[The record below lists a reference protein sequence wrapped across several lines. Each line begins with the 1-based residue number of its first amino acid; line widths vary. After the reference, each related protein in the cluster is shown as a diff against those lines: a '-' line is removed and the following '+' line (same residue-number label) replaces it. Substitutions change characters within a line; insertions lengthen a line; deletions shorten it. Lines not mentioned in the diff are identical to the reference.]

1 MAVRALIPTAHEPS
15 ALLSCGE
22 LAERW
27 LAEAYELVSSGW
39 CAGMAQD
46 AVGGPCEPAAPIA
59 ARWSA
64 SGALAAAWQRS
75 GVDEVLAL
83 EALQRANLALT
94 AVVNDVPQAW
104 NDAFGRRQHEVAEAL
119 LHAVSLVNDPAL
131 FGPSRRGEVA
141 DADPV
146 GEAA

>member
-1 MAVRALIPTAHEPS
+1 LACAVAVRTLTPAAHPAALN
-15 ALLSCGE
+15 CGE
-22 LAERW
+22 L
-27 LAEAYELVSSGW
+27 AYELVSGGW
-39 CAGMAQD
+39 CVGTAED
-46 AVGGPCEPAAPIA
+46 AHGRACDPRAPAAV
-59 ARWSA
+59 RWSA

-75 GVDEVLAL
+75 GVDEGIAL

-119 LHAVSLVNDPAL
+119 LHAVSLVNDPSL
-131 FGPSRRGEVA
+131 FGSRRRAEVA
-141 DADPV
+141 AADSV